1 MRLLAALS
9 LSLSLVAPV
18 AAARAQDDALV
29 TAGAT
34 GGSQRFADGHVEQ
47 GMGAVVRLHLPL
59 AMSIA
64 ATPAWARVTNP
75 ASLGGGSA
83 SGVVDLPVEW
93 TIDRQLPGK
102 MAPTVGGG
110 LSVTLPVGD
119 TATGFGSGAVGY
131 GVSLGFGLAPSPN
144 LFLHA
149 GAGRPL
155 TDFSTQGALGG
166 SGSTWADLE
175 ASYQLTS
182 VFGATLGFDG
192 DLASSDTSIG
202 ASRALV
208 AGASYSVGSLGA
220 VVANVT
226 RGVSGSAA
234 RWGISVGF
242 GTDFAHLESLG
253 SSSVVQRAMAALGG
267 QSRRGGWGQ
276 GASSTAPGR
285 GRKP

>member
-1 MRLLAALS
+1 MRLLPALT
-9 LSLSLVAPV
+9 LALIVPV
-18 AAARAQDDALV
+18 AAARAQGDDLV

-34 GGSQRFADGHVEQ
+34 AGSQRFADGHVEA
-47 GMGAVVRLHLPL
+47 GAGAVVRLHLPL
-59 AMSIA
+59 EMSIA

-83 SGVVDLPVEW
+83 SGLVDLPVEV

-102 MAPTVGGG
+102 MSPTIGGG

-131 GVSLGFGLAPSPN
+131 GVSLGLGLAPTSN
-144 LFLHA
+144 LYLHA

-155 TDFSTQGALGG
+155 SDFSTQGALGG
-166 SGSTWADLE
+166 SGETWADLE
-175 ASYQLTS
+175 ADYQLTS
-182 VFGATLGFDG
+182 ALGATVGFDG
-192 DLASSDTSIG
+192 DLASGDT
-202 ASRALV
+202 ALAAARALV
-208 AGASYSVGSLGA
+208 AGASYSVGRFGA
-220 VVANVT
+220 VLANVT
-226 RGVSGSAA
+226 HGVSGSAA
-234 RWGISVGF
+234 RWGFTLGF

-253 SSSVVQRAMAALGG
+253 STSVVQRAVAALGG